1 MNDYLCKP
9 LRQAEFQAPL
19 ERWQITVQEGL
30 TARNGQYP
38 LTEIPLEYS
47 GTRKRTIEYVKP

>member
-9 LRQAEFQAPL
+9 LRQTAL

-30 TARNGQYP
+30 TARNG
-38 LTEIPLEYS
+38 E
-47 GTRKRTIEYVKP
+47 